1 MRIVLDQKEYTVFEQ
16 KAKEQKKTT
25 RELGHEII
33 SDYLKK

>member
-25 RELGHEII
+25 RELGQEVI
-33 SDYLKK
+33 SAYLKE